1 MDINVRNVNPYAV
14 RKLDELAKSK
24 GVSRSEYVRQMLESV
39 SLLTMRDGV
48 VDRLEKQIEAN
59 NIFMKQTNETLDELV
74 SILKE
79 LIVDE

>member
-14 RKLDELAKSK
+14 KKLDELAKSK
-24 GVSRSEYVRQMLESV
+24 GMSRSEYVRETLESLALI
-39 SLLTMRDGV
+39 SMRDGV

-59 NIFMKQTNETLDELV
+59 NILMQQTTKTLDELV
-74 SILKE
+74 SVLKE